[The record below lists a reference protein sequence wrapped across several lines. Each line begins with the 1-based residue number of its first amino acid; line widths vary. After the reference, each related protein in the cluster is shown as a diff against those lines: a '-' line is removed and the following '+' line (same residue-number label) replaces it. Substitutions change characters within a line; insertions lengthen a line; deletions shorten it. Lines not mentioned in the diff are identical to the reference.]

1 MSETDYLIE
10 LFGNTNDELDEDELS
25 DLMEEILT
33 LDDESLFDITC
44 ESISFGKWQILG
56 SILSEKEFSEKQIQ
70 EMKHTLE
77 DYLEDSDEKS
87 TNSVS
92 DEECDEIYQKMGALI
107 SRVEED
113 SRDPDRVIEKMRH
126 NSRIGQKYRR

>member
-1 MSETDYLIE
+1 MSETDYIIE
-10 LFGNTNDELDEDELS
+10 LFGNTNDELDDDELS

-56 SILSEKEFSEKQIQ
+56 SILSEKEFSEKQIE

-77 DYLEDSDEKS
+77 DYLDDLDSDEKS
-87 TNSVS
+87 INSVIE
-92 DEECDEIYQKMGALI
+92 DEYDEISQKMEALI

-126 NSRIGQKYRR
+126 IGKKSQKI